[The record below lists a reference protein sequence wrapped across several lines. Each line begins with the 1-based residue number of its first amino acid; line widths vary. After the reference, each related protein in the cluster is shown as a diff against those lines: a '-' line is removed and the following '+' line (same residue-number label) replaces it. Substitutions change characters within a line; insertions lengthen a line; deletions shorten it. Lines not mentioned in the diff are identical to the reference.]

1 MNKKQLLKS
10 SSSNMSL
17 LRTSFFMAK
26 HIAKVKKP
34 FNIGEKMILS
44 AAKDICHELLGEA
57 AVQKVVYVPL
67 LDGTITRQ
75 INEIEKDIEAQLL
88 ERINGSLSD
97 WLYSLQPKMEKLY
110 TVSKNKTRSWL
121 WLRSWAPY
129 CQIQTEIQ
137 ESRENH

>member
-97 WLYSLQPKMEKLY
+97 
-110 TVSKNKTRSWL
+110 
-121 WLRSWAPY
+121 
-129 CQIQTEIQ
+129 
-137 ESRENH
+137 